1 MTFNE
6 IAATIGGMVA
16 LAASATAGLTIWL
29 LLTAPTTVASALGEH
44 EVAPLVHIALDAVYS
59 AVVGLVQHL

>member
-6 IAATIGGMVA
+6 IAATVGGVVG
-16 LAASATAGLTIWL
+16 LAASVTAGLTIWL
-29 LLTAPTTVASALGEH
+29 MLTAPTTVASALGER
-44 EVAPLVHIALDAVYS
+44 EVAPLVHIALETVYS